1 MEHFWIDEDDKKSEE
16 KNGKK
21 NKIMSSHKMRRFL
34 MVVCICFIAFT
45 NIDCRQGD
53 RPRADKSTVTVLST
67 FDEWALGPAADQV
80 AKFLVFLEMA
90 TPNEHGQLEGR
101 LARSWEHSAD
111 YKTWT
116 IHLRTN
122 VRWHDGVPVTAHD
135 IKFTVDLWKH
145 PDVQHWE
152 GAPIESVT
160 VLDDSTI
167 TIVYKK
173 PPVWDFYWLPGY
185 WSVYY
190 PKHLLENLDP
200 TEFYEWEFWTR
211 PVGNGPYRFVRHVPK
226 TMMEFEANP
235 DYFRGKPR
243 IERVVFKFGRQ
254 SLTELLAGN
263 VDALNLGR
271 QIDVRSVI
279 EDPRFRTYYEV
290 WDDIGAL
297 QVILWNQRHPA
308 LRDPRIRRALTL
320 AINRPELPR
329 VLYMSEDLPIV
340 DAPYTDR
347 QYWRREL
354 PEPLP
359 FDPEQAKRLLDQAG
373 WRDRDGDGVREREAE
388 ELTFSTIVN
397 AEWTPAAVYVQE
409 NLRRVGVRMEIT
421 TLDGSVVRERV
432 REGAFE
438 AAIHYI
444 WTMPAVER
452 GLLQMF
458 GENSPLGFSN
468 ARVIELLE
476 AAQLTMDP
484 DEKDAIYREL
494 TPIFQAELPMT
505 FLTLEVETYVAHRRI
520 KGFST
525 PFRANPTRAME
536 YLWIE
541 DED

>member
-1 MEHFWIDEDDKKSEE
+1 MI
-16 KNGKK
+16 K
-21 NKIMSSHKMRRFL
+21 NKIVPSSPLRRYL
-34 MVVCICFIAFT
+34 TIICICFVVLA

-53 RPRADKSTVTVLST
+53 RPRADKSTITLLYPG
-67 FDEWALGPAADQV
+67 DEWALGPAADNV
-80 AKFLVFLEMA
+80 IKFLVFLEMA

-116 IHLRTN
+116 IHLRTD

-145 PDVQHWE
+145 PDVLYGE
-152 GAPIESVT
+152 GVPIESVT
-160 VLDDSTI
+160 VLDDSTV

-173 PPVWDFYWLPGY
+173 LPWDFYWLPGY

-211 PVGNGPYRFVRHVPK
+211 PVGNGPYRYVRHVPK

-235 DYFRGKPR
+235 DHFRGKPR
-243 IERVVFKFGRQ
+243 IERVVLKFGRE

-263 VDALNLGR
+263 VDTLNLDR

-290 WDDIGAL
+290 WDDISAL

-308 LRDPRIRRALTL
+308 LRDPRVRRALTL
-320 AINRPELPR
+320 AINRRELPR
-329 VLYMSEDLPIV
+329 VLYMSVDIPIV
-340 DAPYTDR
+340 DAPYTVR

-359 FDPEQAKRLLDQAG
+359 FDPEQAKRLLEQAG
-373 WRDRDGDGVREREAE
+373 WRDRNGDGVREREAE

-397 AEWTPAAVYVQE
+397 ASWTPAAVYVQA
-409 NLRRVGVRMEIT
+409 NLRRVGARMEIT
-421 TLDGSVVRERV
+421 TLDASVVHERV

-438 AAIHYI
+438 AAIDFI
-444 WTMPAVER
+444 RTAPAAER

-468 ARVIELLE
+468 PRVIELLE
-476 AAQLTMDP
+476 AAQLSMDP
-484 DEKDAIYREL
+484 DKIDALYREL
-494 TPIFQAELPMT
+494 MPIFQAELPMT

-520 KGFST
+520 KGLST
-525 PFRANPTRAME
+525 PFRANPDYAME
-536 YLWIE
+536 HLWIE
-541 DED
+541 DEK